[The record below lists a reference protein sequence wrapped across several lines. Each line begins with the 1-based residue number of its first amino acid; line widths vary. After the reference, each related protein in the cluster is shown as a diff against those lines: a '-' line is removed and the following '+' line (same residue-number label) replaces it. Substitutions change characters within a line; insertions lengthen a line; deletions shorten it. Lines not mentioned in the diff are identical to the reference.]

1 MRAAGRL
8 MLHRGYVATSINS
21 IATEAGVA
29 VQTIYNS
36 VGSKAELLS
45 AVLELA
51 AEGPGTQELVP
62 AALRKRV
69 LAASSAVEILR
80 VVADW
85 FLAVNERTVNVVL
98 MISQAAAVD
107 GDVAA
112 VERRSTASRLHTC
125 GEVAT
130 SLRAV
135 RGLRGGMSDPE
146 AAAAIWAV
154 GHPQVYR
161 MLVSELGWS
170 SEAYRDWL
178 EKALRGALS

>member
-1 MRAAGRL
+1 
-8 MLHRGYVATSINS
+8 MLHRGYVATSIGA
-21 IATEAGVA
+21 IAAEADVA

-36 VGSKAELLS
+36 VGSKAELLA

-51 AEGPGTQELVP
+51 AEGPGTEDLVP
-62 AALRKRV
+62 AALRQRV
-69 LAASSAVEILR
+69 VASSSAAEILR

-85 FLAVNERTVNVVL
+85 FLAVNERTVNVLL

-107 GDVAA
+107 GDVRAI
-112 VERRSTASRLHTC
+112 ERRSVASRLHTF
-125 GEVAT
+125 GEVAS
-130 SLRAV
+130 SLRAL

-146 AAAAIWAV
+146 AAAAIWAL

-161 MLVSELGWS
+161 MLVTEFGWS